1 MQKDPLTIAAAAA
14 VGVVAAARATRLVTK
29 DHWPPMSF
37 VRRKYVEKT
46 EGTEWSVLAECPFCV
61 APYVVAVDLAWA
73 LRSGLGSKWWIANGW
88 FAASYAAS
96 LIVVRDDVPDRTINV
111 KSEAARPVESYD
123 HDSHDHHG
131 HDASYGHNGTA
142 GPVSP
147 QTVGALA

>member
-1 MQKDPLTIAAAAA
+1 MQKDPLTAVAAAT

-37 VRRKYVEKT
+37 VRRKYVEMT

-61 APYVVAVDLAWA
+61 APYVVAADLAWA
-73 LRSGLGSKWWIANGW
+73 LRSDLGRKWWIANGW

-111 KSEAARPVESYD
+111 KAEPTDTEAAPQPAGVNGAPPV
-123 HDSHDHHG
+123 G
-131 HDASYGHNGTA
+131 QVV
-142 GPVSP
+142 PQVSP
-147 QTVGALA
+147 QTAGVLA

>member
-1 MQKDPLTIAAAAA
+1 MQRNELAA
-14 VGVVAAARATRLVTK
+14 VAAVPVGIVAAARMTRLVTK

-37 VRRKYVEKT
+37 VRRKYVELT

-61 APYVVAVDLAWA
+61 APYVVAADLAWA
-73 LRSGLGSKWWIANGW
+73 LRSDLGRKWWIANGW

-111 KSEAARPVESYD
+111 KAEPTDGRPTDGWPAGDQGAPSAVNGAAGLPM
-123 HDSHDHHG
+123 
-131 HDASYGHNGTA
+131 
-142 GPVSP
+142 

>member
-1 MQKDPLTIAAAAA
+1 MQKDPLTAVAAAA

-37 VRRKYVEKT
+37 VRRKYVELT

-61 APYVVAVDLAWA
+61 APYVVAADLAWA
-73 LRSGLGSKWWIANGW
+73 LRSDLGRKWWIANGW

-111 KSEAARPVESYD
+111 KAAPADNEAASRQGLNGAEAPAASGLPV
-123 HDSHDHHG
+123 
-131 HDASYGHNGTA
+131 
-142 GPVSP
+142 